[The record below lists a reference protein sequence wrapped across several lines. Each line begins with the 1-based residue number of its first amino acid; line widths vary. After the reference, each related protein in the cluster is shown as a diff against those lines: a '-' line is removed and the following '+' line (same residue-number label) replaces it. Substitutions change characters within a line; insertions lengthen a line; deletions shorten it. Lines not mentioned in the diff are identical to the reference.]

1 MITILYVIGYIL
13 CGLLGAWIGHAYLD
27 DRRHDTSVFAVIC
40 MCAVGPI
47 MLLGAG
53 MMLVLTMNKNTWK
66 ALDKLLDKPVFR
78 KREG

>member
-1 MITILYVIGYIL
+1 MTITLYIIGYVL

-47 MLLGAG
+47 TLFGVTVFG
-53 MMLVLTMNKNTWK
+53 MGTLMSKSWK
-66 ALDKLLDKPVFR
+66 AFGKLMDKPAFK
-78 KREG
+78 KRED